1 MTSVGGPRLRLAQGL
16 WWVYGACYLMVAVP
30 GLLIGAAIPLL
41 VAVPLLVVALLFA
54 IVFWSSSPRL
64 VLTVAGIAC
73 MQFLLGNLLLGG
85 PGSAWTFAGHRWADP
100 SGVPRV
106 LALPLWIV
114 GVLGPVV
121 LTGWVLRRLGRQGQP
136 TLSSGAA

>member
-1 MTSVGGPRLRLAQGL
+1 MESVGGRRMRLAQGL
-16 WWVYGACYLMVAVP
+16 WWVYGACYLMVAIP

-54 IVFWSSSPRL
+54 IIFWTSSPRL
-64 VLTVAGIAC
+64 VLAVAGIAC
-73 MQFLLGNLLLGG
+73 SQFLLGNLLLGG
-85 PGSAWTFAGHRWADP
+85 PGSTWMFAGHRWEDSP
-100 SGVPRV
+100 GVPRAM
-106 LALPLWIV
+106 ALPLWIV

-121 LTGWVLRRLGRQGQP
+121 LTWWVLLRLRRQGQP